1 MTIVWEIEQLELP
14 LKYDWKIARNNSQSK
29 INFIV
34 HLQYH
39 QWKGSGEIAPNIR
52 YGETPEQILDAF
64 NRFKNEGANS
74 ISSFDELDDVL
85 AKSNV
90 PNSLRFGIESAFVHM
105 ISHSE
110 SLPVHEILGIA
121 KPEPI
126 ATSYSF
132 PIMPASALKAFY
144 DAHAL
149 HRFQLL
155 KLKVNASNCMELIET
170 LAAFTGTPF
179 IVDANESFTCAEDVL
194 DLSNRIAQTRLVCIE
209 QPMPAAL
216 VNEYQKLKPLIKH
229 PLIADESICRS
240 VDFNLLES
248 QFHGVNVKL
257 MKTGGYFEAISILN
271 QAHERGMITML
282 GCMIETT
289 LGISSA
295 MQVSNCIPQLNYL
308 DLDGF
313 MVLKDEPFGL
323 VTERDGVL
331 YLG

>member
-1 MTIVWEIEQLELP
+1 
-14 LKYDWKIARNNSQSK
+14 
-29 INFIV
+29 
-34 HLQYH
+34 
-39 QWKGSGEIAPNIR
+39 
-52 YGETPEQILDAF
+52 
-64 NRFKNEGANS
+64 
-74 ISSFDELDDVL
+74 
-85 AKSNV
+85 
-90 PNSLRFGIESAFVHM
+90 
-105 ISHSE
+105 
-110 SLPVHEILGIA
+110 
-121 KPEPI
+121 
-126 ATSYSF
+126 
-132 PIMPASALKAFY
+132 
-144 DAHAL
+144 
-149 HRFQLL
+149 
-155 KLKVNASNCMELIET
+155 
-170 LAAFTGTPF
+170 
-179 IVDANESFTCAEDVL
+179 
-194 DLSNRIAQTRLVCIE
+194 
-209 QPMPAAL
+209 MPAAL